1 MSRRKTS
8 FSHILKGF
16 RWLPEREGPHTLT
29 PIYGAHSIY
38 MGGHLSP
45 FPGLPPSPFRPV
57 GKNWAFISGRK
68 KSHKVFLRRPRHIF
82 PHCLMGTTNASG
94 CHISWESNLSRPKR
108 TLRVGWA
115 NPRAVSCAKIETHYR
130 AEEGWRG
137 GRGRRRFQGGART
150 DINLC
155 CVRERRRKRAGE
167 KTPLHIFC
175 PEVLE
180 PEEEEE
186 RKMGKGEKS
195 MKY

>member
-82 PHCLMGTTNASG
+82 PHCLMGPTNASG

-115 NPRAVSCAKIETHYR
+115 NPRFPAQKLRHITGPR
-130 AEEGWRG
+130 KGGGEGG
-137 GRGRRRFQGGART
+137 GDGGFKAAHGHKFMLRQG
-150 DINLC
+150 
-155 CVRERRRKRAGE
+155 K
-167 KTPLHIFC
+167 
-175 PEVLE
+175 
-180 PEEEEE
+180 EEEEE
-186 RKMGKGEKS
+186 GGRKDAVSHFLSRGS
-195 MKY
+195 